1 MKQRIGII
9 GIMAVLLLSVA
20 SCSRQEGTPD
30 NIQGQTRS
38 SVLTEKD
45 ANRIL
50 VDYLRVENKVIHLDI
65 TQQAAAELGISEE
78 FYDKAV
84 ENVRQTNQAIQE
96 MLEAD
101 IPIEVNPPTL
111 QHTSEST
118 RATPLP
124 SGSFSVSGNGPDDE
138 VSYSFWAPL
147 EMSGVNFYCRAN
159 AALTCIYWCKT
170 SSMGQLTS
178 NHGVGYP
185 WEVTLVQ
192 VGLAAS
198 NTYASVFFSASD
210 PNGASAT
217 YSGYE

>member
-30 NIQGQTRS
+30 NYFQGQTRS
-38 SVLTEKD
+38 NVLTEKD

-65 TQQAAAELGISEE
+65 TQQAAAELGISKE

-84 ENVRQTNQAIQE
+84 ENVRQTNQTIQE

-111 QHTSEST
+111 QHTPEST
-118 RATPLP
+118 RATPLS
-124 SGSFSVSGNGPDDE
+124 SGSFSVSGNGPGDK
-138 VSYSFWAPL
+138 VSRRSDCNL
-147 EMSGVNFYCRAN
+147 
-159 AALTCIYWCKT
+159 L
-170 SSMGQLTS
+170 
-178 NHGVGYP
+178 
-185 WEVTLVQ
+185 
-192 VGLAAS
+192 GLL
-198 NTYASVFFSASD
+198 NK
-210 PNGASAT
+210 
-217 YSGYE
+217 

>member
-1 MKQRIGII
+1 MKQRIRII
-9 GIMAVLLLSVA
+9 GIVAVLLLPIA
-20 SCSRQEGTPD
+20 SCSRQEMTPGSL
-30 NIQGQTRS
+30 QGPTRS

-65 TQQAAAELGISEE
+65 TQQAAAELGISKE

-84 ENVRQTNQAIQE
+84 ENVRQTNQTIQE
-96 MLEAD
+96 LLEAD

-111 QHTSEST
+111 QRTPQCT

-124 SGSFSVSGNGPDDE
+124 SGSFSISGNGPDDE
-138 VSYSFWAPL
+138 ASYSFWAPL

-170 SSMGQLTS
+170 SSLGQLIS
-178 NHGVGYP
+178 NHGVRLR
-185 WEVTLVQ
+185 W
-192 VGLAAS
+192 
-198 NTYASVFFSASD
+198 FR
-210 PNGASAT
+210 
-217 YSGYE
+217 